1 MNVVFQIILI
11 CSNTVPYGACSRE
24 TADKAINYFWQASP
38 AICLYNRGAEEILA
52 TTWVGRR
59 DDQYVH
65 VVCEPATV
73 RAAN

>member
-1 MNVVFQIILI
+1 MNLVFQLILV
-11 CSNTVPYGACSRE
+11 CSNSVPHDACARA
-24 TADKAINYFWQASP
+24 TADKVINYMWQASP

-52 TTWVGRR
+52 ITWVGRR